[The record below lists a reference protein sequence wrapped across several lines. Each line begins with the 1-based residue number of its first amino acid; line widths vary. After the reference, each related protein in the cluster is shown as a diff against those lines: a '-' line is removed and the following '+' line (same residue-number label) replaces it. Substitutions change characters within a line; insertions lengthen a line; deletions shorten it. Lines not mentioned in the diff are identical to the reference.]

1 MKYWFELTHFKTIV
15 NALRALFMTTPFE
28 TTFSVV
34 TRRLTTKYEAIFR
47 NALSFTRMQ
56 KRPCLWPHLIRP
68 YSNPPRHSASVPLSL
83 AAVVLW
89 SRISTQH
96 LETQATWRRRRVIVF
111 GLARSISRYFVI
123 FRDISR
129 YFAKSNN
136 FPRET
141 TLGEGNTSKR
151 QPTFWCFRYIRKRCG
166 HKQGREHGSY
176 IILKIFKRW
185 CQKVWS

>member
-1 MKYWFELTHFKTIV
+1 ML
-15 NALRALFMTTPFE
+15 LTTPFE

-47 NALSFTRMQ
+47 NALFFTRMK

-89 SRISTQH
+89 SRISTH
-96 LETQATWRRRRVIVF
+96 RLETQATCRRRRVIVF
-111 GLARSISRYFVI
+111 GLARSISKYFAIFRDISRYFAI

-129 YFAKSNN
+129 YFAKSNK
-136 FPRET
+136 FPREK
-141 TLGEGNTSKR
+141 NAR
-151 QPTFWCFRYIRKRCG
+151 R
-166 HKQGREHGSY
+166 REHV
-176 IILKIFKRW
+176 
-185 CQKVWS
+185 QKVCCLLNGSPHLIWLNKVWTAI